1 MTPLFIY
8 FIKVN
13 LTLALLYITYR
24 LLFRNDTF
32 FGLRRK
38 HYWGCC

>member
-8 FIKVN
+8 FIKAN
-13 LTLALLYITYR
+13 LALALLYISYR

-32 FGLRRK
+32 SD
-38 HYWGCC
+38 